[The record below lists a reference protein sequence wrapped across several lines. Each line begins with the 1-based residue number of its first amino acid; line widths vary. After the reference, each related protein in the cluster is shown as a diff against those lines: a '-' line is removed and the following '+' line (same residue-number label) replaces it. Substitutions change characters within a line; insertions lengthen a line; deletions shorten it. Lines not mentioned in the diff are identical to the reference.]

1 MKSAILVLLIF
12 VSTGLGPLARSET
25 GKEVLQF
32 EREACQAFLDG
43 TPAALERVLTDDFTL
58 TLSNG
63 AVSRRV
69 DEINDLRSGKVRYEV
84 FENYDMTARL
94 YGDKTAVVIGK
105 THVKGTSEGKPFERV
120 FQFTDTMV
128 KRDGRW
134 QVAASH
140 VSRLAR

>member
-1 MKSAILVLLIF
+1 MKLPVICSLSANSLADALVQFSRMKRVILVALIF
-12 VSTGLGPLARSET
+12 VSTSMVVAAGREHD
-25 GKEVLQF
+25 KDVLQL

-84 FENYDMTARL
+84 FENYDMAARL

-105 THVKGTSEGKPFERV
+105 THVKGR
-120 FQFTDTMV
+120 
-128 KRDGRW
+128 
-134 QVAASH
+134 
-140 VSRLAR
+140 

>member
-1 MKSAILVLLIF
+1 MKRVILVALIL
-12 VSTGLGPLARSET
+12 VSTSLVVAAGSEND
-25 GKEVLQF
+25 KDVLRF

-63 AVSRRV
+63 AVSRRG

-84 FENYDMTARL
+84 FENYDMAARL
-94 YGDKTAVVIGK
+94 YGDNTAVVIGK
-105 THVKGTSEGKPFERV
+105 THVKGTSEGKPFERI
-120 FQFTDTMV
+120 FQFTDTVV

-140 VSRLAR
+140 VSRLEK

>member
-1 MKSAILVLLIF
+1 MKRAILVALVV
-12 VSTGLGPLARSET
+12 VSTGLGLAAGSEND
-25 GKEVLQF
+25 KDVLQF

-63 AVSRRV
+63 AVSGRL

-94 YGDKTAVVIGK
+94 YGDNTAVVIGK
-105 THVKGTSEGKPFERV
+105 THVIGTSEGKPFERV
-120 FQFTDTMV
+120 FQFTDTVV

-140 VSRLAR
+140 VSRLEK

>member
-1 MKSAILVLLIF
+1 MKSAILLALVF
-12 VSTGLGPLARSET
+12 VSTGLGPVARSET
-25 GKEVLQF
+25 DTDILQF
-32 EREACQAFLDG
+32 ERQACQAFLDG
-43 TPAALERVLTDDFTL
+43 TPAALEGVLTNDFTL

-63 AVSRRV
+63 AVSRRA

-94 YGDKTAVVIGK
+94 YGDNTAVVIGK
-105 THVKGTSEGKPFERV
+105 THVKGMSEGKPFERV
-120 FQFTDTMV
+120 FQFTDTVV

-140 VSRLAR
+140 VSRLEK